1 MGELNP
7 TQRVIDVIKS
17 IEQHRYQLP
26 SIQRPFVWD
35 EEQILKLLDSLICSY
50 PIGAIM
56 VWKPAHKIR
65 CRQFMHTF
73 DSGDHLLSHLPP
85 PTERKAYMVL
95 DGQQRLQSLYLSF
108 GGLYNGE
115 RVYLRIDDYADEN
128 ESNLHYRLD
137 FLTDEEAE
145 ANPAW
150 VDLSELAKLSVAKIN
165 RFVRDRL
172 PNSPDDVHER
182 AVEIVSMFV
191 QEFAMDES
199 LLFQEVDE
207 GMDYNQV
214 LEVFERVN
222 SGGTK
227 LSKSDLLFSTVKLKI
242 PNMEERFLR
251 IIDDLNDNDR
261 HNFTTDFIIKAA
273 FVVFDKKAKYDFNKL
288 RDGKFLKKLGDEF
301 DHLEKLITS
310 MRVWLDGKARIKAG
324 RFLRSQ
330 LALIPLID
338 YLMMNK
344 KYLGPGEG
352 EETISMRQYLYMSFF
367 TRLYSR
373 APDSVLDQLHDIL
386 VKARM
391 EKPGRFPIEEIGE
404 FIARRE
410 KKGGYAFRED
420 YLWDLDLVLNIIDG
434 GVLQIPKL
442 RTWSLE
448 RDHIFPQNELKIRN
462 IKQDVDNV
470 GNLRLLG
477 KSRNI
482 SKSDTMP
489 NKNTEFFG
497 KDDPQ
502 LSRLFQEAFDNL
514 TQDSFSAFVQ
524 RRHELTQ
531 QKIAGFLGMDELIG

>member
-7 TQRVIDVIKS
+7 TQRVVDVINS
-17 IEQHRYQLP
+17 IELHHYQLP

-35 EEQILKLLDSLICSY
+35 EDQILKLINSLICSY

-56 VWKPAHKIR
+56 VWKPAIKIR
-65 CRQFMHTF
+65 CRSFMDNF
-73 DSGDHLLSHLPP
+73 DTGAHMLSQLPASV
-85 PTERKAYMVL
+85 ERKAYMVL

-108 GGLYNGE
+108 KGLYNGE
-115 RVYLRIDDYADEN
+115 RVYLGIDAYADQN
-128 ESNLHYRLD
+128 ESNLHYQLD
-137 FLTDEEAE
+137 FLTDAEAE
-145 ANPAW
+145 ADPTW
-150 VDLSELAKLSVAKIN
+150 VQLSEVASLPVAKIN
-165 RFVRDRL
+165 RFVRERL
-172 PNSPDDVHER
+172 PDADETTREH
-182 AVEIVSMFV
+182 AVEIISTFV
-191 QEFAMDES
+191 QEFAIDKS

-227 LSKSDLLFSTVKLKI
+227 LSKSDLLFSMVKLKI

-251 IIDDLNDNDR
+251 IVDDLNNNDR
-261 HNFTTDFIIKAA
+261 HSFTTDFIIKTA
-273 FVVFDKKAKYDFNKL
+273 FVVYNKNAKYDFNKL
-288 RDGKFLKKLGDEF
+288 REGEFLARLGKEF
-301 DHLEKLITS
+301 NHLEQVITS
-310 MRVWLDGKARIKAG
+310 IRVWLEGKALIKAG

-338 YLMMNK
+338 YLVLNK
-344 KYLGPGEG
+344 KYLGHAEG
-352 EETISMRQYLYMSFF
+352 EETIQMRQYLYMAFF
-367 TRLYSR
+367 SRLYSR

-386 VKARM
+386 VKAHN
-391 EKPGRFPIEEIGE
+391 EKPGSFPIEAIGE

-420 YLWDLDLVLNIIDG
+420 YLWDLDLILNIIDG
-434 GVLQIPKL
+434 GVDQIPKL

-448 RDHIFPQNELKIRN
+448 RDHIFPQNELKICK
-462 IKQDVDNV
+462 IKENVDDV

-489 NKNTEFFG
+489 DKNTEFFG
-497 KDDPQ
+497 KDDSC
-502 LSRLFQEAFDNL
+502 LKRLYNQACQNL
-514 TQDSFSAFVQ
+514 TQETFSAFIEC
-524 RRHELTQ
+524 RRNLIHEKVTS
-531 QKIAGFLGMDELIG
+531 FLGMT